1 MPSSALF
8 CDCPWAPK
16 HMSQMTPQTRKFGT
30 GSNVQARLQ
39 TNEQTVG
46 LTQQP
51 EPEPGRGSAT
61 AMMNPSLSLA
71 HPVGHSILSFRF
83 PVTVTVK
90 SLLPFRLSASGWK
103 LWASSP
109 ERPGRIRDVG
119 KKERE
124 SRHTDMSH
132 QGGTTMSAKCRA
144 KCRQRAERREREV
157 RQHVSQMR
165 IRKGGCSATV

>member
-1 MPSSALF
+1 MPTSALF

-83 PVTVTVK
+83 PVTVK

-109 ERPGRIRDVG
+109 ERGDGLHLPRVSGPSEQRPLQTHVCPSPHCHLRRTFG
-119 KKERE
+119 TPCL
-124 SRHTDMSH
+124 SRCGPH
-132 QGGTTMSAKCRA
+132 ARA
-144 KCRQRAERREREV
+144 NRRTSWQV
-157 RQHVSQMR
+157 L
-165 IRKGGCSATV
+165 